1 MSAEPYTDPD
11 TGITYAGEHAVCH
24 RTADRLRREFRATLD
39 EHRARADADAA
50 IGRAVR
56 RLLLPGV
63 KRKMYRRDELQAI
76 VDAADRA
83 AA

>member
-1 MSAEPYTDPD
+1 MSEAYTDPD
-11 TGITYAGEHAVCH
+11 TGVTYAGEHAVCH
-24 RTADRLRREFRATLD
+24 MTADQLRRQFRATLD

-63 KRKMYRRDELQAI
+63 RRRQYRRDELQRI

-83 AA
+83 AP